1 MENGF
6 VGRLCLAIGLR
17 VGNGSELG
25 LAPHATEVVSELSGV
40 ELFAVVENDGMR
52 NAEASD
58 NVPPYKPSYFGRSYE
73 GDNLDLYR
81 LGEVVNH
88 HKEIFALPRCIGE
101 RAKDIHTPSSE
112 WQRTDDWR
120 HGGGGCL
127 LNGDKL
133 LALVASTRVMA
144 PSHELA

>member
-52 NAEASD
+52 NAEVSD
-58 NVPPYKPSYFGRSYE
+58 DVLSYEASYFSCSYG
-73 GDNLDLYR
+73 GDGFSLYP

-88 HKEIFALPRCIGE
+88 HEEVFALPYCFWE
-101 RAKDIHTPSSE
+101 RSEDVHAPSSE
-112 WQRTDDWR
+112 QQRTDNWC
-120 HGGGGCL
+120 HGGGGRSLDGCEL
-127 LNGDKL
+127 LE
-133 LALVASTRVMA
+133 LVAS
-144 PSHELA
+144 